1 MFRELRLMKER
12 SAGSVDAPHL
22 PERLGVL
29 VSQIGTRFNGL
40 GPGMDDLW
48 QTAVDNKVEFFD
60 WTVDLPQ
67 AAVVAVE
74 FYDALLDEA
83 DEFGLAQRLLTLPAS
98 PSSVAVRRWFLSE
111 LTGQLHG
118 KAPCGLGRQPVPC
131 RPAGR
136 CPLAEGTGQRFL
148 AVAFFSTLP

>member
-1 MFRELRLMKER
+1 MLQKSSEEYEALFRELRLMKER
-12 SAGSVDAPHL
+12 ADNSPGAPHL

-40 GPGMDDLW
+40 GPGMEYMW
-48 QTAVDNKVEFFD
+48 QTAVDNNVDYFD
-60 WTVDLPQ
+60 WTLELPQ
-67 AAVVAVE
+67 SAVVAIE
-74 FYDALLDEA
+74 FYDTLLDEA

-118 KAPCGLGRQPVPC
+118 KAPVAWLDS
-131 RPAGR
+131 
-136 CPLAEGTGQRFL
+136 RFHADL
-148 AVAFFSTLP
+148 QAVSSR